1 MLIEN
6 MVKQLFQLGK
16 KLPSV
21 NQQENTLI
29 RNAALTIQQL
39 LEENQKQKERIYEL
53 EERIAIMTEA
63 DEVVDAD
70 PEWPPIDEDDD
81 PGPEPDEAV
90 PDELG

>member
-6 MVKQLFQLGK
+6 MVKELFRIAKVQSLIYQDK
-16 KLPSV
+16 QV
-21 NQQENTLI
+21 I
-29 RNAALTIQQL
+29 RNAALTLQQL

>member
-6 MVKQLFQLGK
+6 MVKELFRIAKVQSLIYQDK
-16 KLPSV
+16 QV
-21 NQQENTLI
+21 I
-29 RNAALTIQQL
+29 RNAALTLQQL

-53 EERIAIMTEA
+53 EERIALMTEA

-70 PEWPPIDEDDD
+70 PEWPPIDEDED

>member
-6 MVKQLFQLGK
+6 MVKELFRIAKVQPLNYQDK
-16 KLPSV
+16 QV
-21 NQQENTLI
+21 I
-29 RNAALTIQQL
+29 RNTALTLQQL

-53 EERIAIMTEA
+53 EERISIMTEA

-70 PEWPPIDEDDD
+70 PEWPPIDEDED

>member
-1 MLIEN
+1 MLIET
-6 MVKQLFQLGK
+6 MVKELFQFAKRYPGI
-16 KLPSV
+16 
-21 NQQENTLI
+21 NHQENTMLK
-29 RNAALTIQQL
+29 NAALTLQQL

-70 PEWPPIDEDDD
+70 PEWPPIDEDED

>member
-6 MVKQLFQLGK
+6 MVKELFRIAKVQSLNYQDK
-16 KLPSV
+16 QV
-21 NQQENTLI
+21 I
-29 RNAALTIQQL
+29 RNTALTLQQL

-53 EERIAIMTEA
+53 EERISIMTEA

-81 PGPEPDEAV
+81 PGPEPDEAI